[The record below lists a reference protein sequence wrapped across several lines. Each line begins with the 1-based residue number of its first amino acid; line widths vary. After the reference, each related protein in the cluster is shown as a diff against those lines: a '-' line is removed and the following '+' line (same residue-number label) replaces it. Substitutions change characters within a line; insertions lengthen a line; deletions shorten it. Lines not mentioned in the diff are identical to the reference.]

1 MRVVSGQFK
10 PGQSG
15 NPKGRP
21 KGTST
26 SHKLRGALGKDLD
39 KLIRQIVEKALAG
52 DMQAARLVLERTVAS
67 LKPVETAAPISLPE
81 GPSAD
86 QGAAILRAVAGG
98 ELAPGQAAVLLNA
111 VANLARVIELAE
123 LEARIRAL
131 EGRDGDK
138 P

>member
-1 MRVVSGQFK
+1 MAQFK

-21 KGTST
+21 PGTST

-52 DMQAARLVLERTVAS
+52 DMQAARLVLERTVAP
-67 LKPVETAAPISLPE
+67 LKPVEASTPIPLPE

-98 ELAPGQAAVLLNA
+98 DLAPSQAAVLLNA
-111 VANLARVIELAE
+111 VANLARVVELAE
-123 LEARIRAL
+123 LEARVRSL
-131 EGRDGDK
+131 ETQHDGK

>member
-1 MRVVSGQFK
+1 MAQFK

-15 NPKGRP
+15 NPRGRP
-21 KGTST
+21 PGTST

-39 KLIRQIVEKALAG
+39 KLIRQIVDKALAG
-52 DMQAARLVLERTVAS
+52 DMQAARLVLERTVAP
-67 LKPVETAAPISLPE
+67 LKPVEASTPIPLPE

-98 ELAPGQAAVLLNA
+98 DLAPSQAAVLLNA
-111 VANLARVIELAE
+111 VANLARVVELAE
-123 LEARIRAL
+123 LEARVRSL
-131 EGRDGDK
+131 ETQHDGK